1 MYLYL
6 ILYNHVSISS
16 CTRVE
21 LKKFSVCAARI
32 SARLSEIHTRCTEP
46 LIAAVFDVDNNND
59 ERLNRAADDATRK
72 KREEERS
79 LSKSP
84 QLTAIKRIIG
94 KIIEARSIG
103 CLSRARARVRDVMNA
118 IRRTALIISQ
128 TCGFSAFSDFSPA
141 LPRLTINF
149 ES

>member
-1 MYLYL
+1 M
-6 ILYNHVSISS
+6 
-16 CTRVE
+16 E

-103 CLSRARARVRDVMNA
+103 CLSLSRARARVRDVMNA